1 MTIGQNVLDTEVE
14 RTSHVDLQSLGS
26 SGCMGETKA
35 PPAEERKTRRCQLA
49 SLGTVVGFT
58 HLDADDVKVPSSR
71 IDAVI
76 GFVVIVVRALS
87 DDGVFRQVAGTLT
100 GRHTHRQD
108 GQEAFD

>member
-1 MTIGQNVLDTEVE
+1 
-14 RTSHVDLQSLGS
+14 
-26 SGCMGETKA
+26 MGKTKA
-35 PPAEERKTRRCQLA
+35 PPVEERKTRRCPLA

-87 DDGVFRQVAGTLT
+87 DDSVFRQVAGTLT
-100 GRHTHRQD
+100 GRHTHCQD